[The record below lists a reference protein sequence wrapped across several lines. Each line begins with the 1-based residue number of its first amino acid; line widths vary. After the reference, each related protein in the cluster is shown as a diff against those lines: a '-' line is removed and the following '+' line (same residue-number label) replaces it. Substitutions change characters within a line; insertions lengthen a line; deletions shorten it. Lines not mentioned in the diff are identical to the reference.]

1 MKKQVLT
8 AVTIIALY
16 MVSGTTSVYAHCEIP
31 CGIYND
37 QLRVDLV
44 KEHITTIEKSMN
56 QIIEL
61 SKQSPLNYNQLVR
74 WIDNKEEHA
83 NKIQD
88 IVYQYFMTQR
98 IKAADPADKAAY
110 DDYVGKLSYLHQ
122 MLVAA
127 MKCKQTTDLT
137 NIDTLRMLIDKFANV
152 YFSEHDKE
160 HMKEHQK

>member
-1 MKKQVLT
+1 MKKQAMIVLT
-8 AVTIIALY
+8 IASLFFLFRT
-16 MVSGTTSVYAHCEIP
+16 VSVYAHCEIP

-37 QLRVDLV
+37 QLRIDLV

-56 QIIEL
+56 QITEL
-61 SKQSPLNYNQLVR
+61 SKQSPLNYNQIVR

-98 IKAADPADKAAY
+98 IKAADPADKTAY
-110 DDYVGKLSYLHQ
+110 NDYITKLSYLHQ

-127 MKCKQTTDLT
+127 MKSKQTTDLA
-137 NIDTLRMLIDKFANV
+137 NVKTLKMLIDKFENA
-152 YFSEHDKE
+152 YFDVQAKE
-160 HMKEHQK
+160 HLKEHK

>member
-1 MKKQVLT
+1 MKKQVL
-8 AVTIIALY
+8 VLTIISLFLIFGA
-16 MVSGTTSVYAHCEIP
+16 VSVYAHCEIP

-37 QLRVDLV
+37 QLRVELI

-56 QIIEL
+56 QITGL
-61 SKQSPLNYNQLVR
+61 SGQSPLNYNQIVR

-98 IKAADPADKAAY
+98 IKAAAPADKAAY
-110 DDYVGKLSYLHQ
+110 NDYLTKLSYLHQ

-127 MKCKQTTDLT
+127 MKSKQTTDLAHVK
-137 NIDTLRMLIDKFANV
+137 ILRMLIDKFEKV
-152 YFSEHDKE
+152 YFSEQDKA
-160 HMKEHQK
+160 HMQKHK